1 MPDSLQLMH
10 GAQFAK
16 EYVSN
21 YLKLDIPVRCNRYR
35 NGWQLNDTQL
45 PTPEKFYTF
54 EPLALDAWP
63 TIITVAISTS
73 SFLRDSYDGWD
84 PLYRVTYQMR
94 TYVWC
99 RGLGSEEATI
109 ARDRLTTVVR
119 SALLDYTCLQAT
131 DTRKTFQAII
141 DESTIR
147 EEFSDTTLLKGDR
160 VMAGSYIS
168 YELSI
173 NEIVTRSDIFHPTRA
188 NPTDITLDVKQQGPT
203 DSNLSVAN
211 WS

>member
-119 SALLDYTCLQAT
+119 SALLDYPCLQAT

-173 NEIVTRSDIFHPTRA
+173 NEIVTRSDIFHPTTA

>member
-119 SALLDYTCLQAT
+119 SALLDYPCLQAT

-188 NPTDITLDVKQQGPT
+188 NPTDISLDVKQQGPT